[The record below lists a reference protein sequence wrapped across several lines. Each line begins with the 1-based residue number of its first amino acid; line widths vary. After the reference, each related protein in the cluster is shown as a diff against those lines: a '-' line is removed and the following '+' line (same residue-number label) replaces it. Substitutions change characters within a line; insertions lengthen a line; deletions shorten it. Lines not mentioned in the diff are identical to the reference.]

1 MMSLVNAL
9 RRAFGVLVALILLF
23 EEWGWEPLQR
33 AMARIARLPG
43 VRHLEALITRLPPWA
58 ALIVLLLPSLLLV
71 PTKIAA
77 LWLIA
82 QGHGTLGVLAIVV
95 AKVVGTA
102 IVARLFAL
110 TRPTLMRLPW
120 FAALYARWVAWK
132 DGVMARVR
140 ASWAWRVG
148 RLIKRAA
155 LARVQQWLRAR

>member
-1 MMSLVNAL
+1 MNALVNAL
-9 RRAFGVLVALILLF
+9 KHAFGVLVALVLLF

-33 AMARIARLPG
+33 WMARIARLPG

-58 ALIVLLLPSLLLV
+58 ALTVLLLPSLLLV

-82 QGHGTLGVLAIVV
+82 QGHGTLGLLAIVA

-110 TRPTLMRLPW
+110 TQPTLMHLPW
-120 FAALYARWVAWK
+120 FAAFYARWVAWK

-140 ASWAWRVG
+140 ASWAWRMG

-155 LARVQQWLRAR
+155 LLRMRRWLRAR